1 MAMNLEQARAILQ
14 RYVDAEQ
21 EVLLGKSTSFGGR
34 TLTMVDLGEIR
45 RGRQEWERKVQHLE
59 RLAGGQSR
67 PYKLATFE

>member
-21 EVLLGKSTSFGGR
+21 EVLLGKTTSFGGR

-45 RGRQEWERKVQHLE
+45 RGRQEWERKVNSLE
-59 RLAGGQSR
+59 RQSGGQSR
-67 PYKLATFE
+67 PYKLAIFE

>member
-34 TLTMVDLGEIR
+34 TLTMVDLSEIR
-45 RGRQEWERKVQHLE
+45 QGRQEWERKVAAMQ
-59 RLAGGQSR
+59 RNAAGLSR